1 MTNRRGI
8 GLGLIATV
16 VVLLVLV
23 LVALGLNTQS
33 SQAAP
38 MAAPTPMAVAPKNPA
53 PEFPMLFTTRVIS
66 ADVRSDCFEVPD
78 YSHIDLHWIVDMA
91 AVNTTTL
98 KLQHSNNNTSYVDG
112 ISFVS
117 AAVADA
123 ESMQQYAIFGRW
135 TCVYADVA
143 TTDNV
148 TVTVLG
154 VVK

>member
-1 MTNRRGI
+1 MTTRRGI
-8 GLGLIATV
+8 GLSAIVTALV
-16 VVLLVLV
+16 LCLLVLS
-23 LVALGLNTQS
+23 ALSLNTPS

-38 MAAPTPMAVAPKNPA
+38 LAAPTPLAVAPKNAA
-53 PEFPMLFTTRVIS
+53 PEFPTIFSSKVIS

-78 YSHIDLHWIVDMA
+78 YAHVDLHWVIDMA

-143 TTDNV
+143 TTDLV
-148 TVTVLG
+148 TLTVLG